1 MTKNEGVVD
10 RSVRFVLGVFLLTLG
25 AVTGSPWG
33 LIGLI
38 PIVTAGVGFC
48 PLYKLVGVSTCESGC
63 EPAA

>member
-48 PLYKLVGVSTCESGC
+48 PLYKLVGVSTCERRC

>member
-10 RSVRFVLGVFLLTLG
+10 RSVRFVLGVFFLTLG

-38 PIVTAGVGFC
+38 PLVTAAVGFC
-48 PLYKLVGVSTCESGC
+48 PLYKIVGVSTCKEGC
-63 EPAA
+63 EPVA